1 VDYALSVSSLDA
13 DSDEMRRHATVS
25 ATAGQAADGVR
36 SLADRFGIEPGMVVM
51 EMGYDEDVDSD
62 LRDALTDRCGELVD
76 EDTDEVVDAVLVW
89 YRDGDGDL
97 FELLV
102 NALGPLADNGVVWLL
117 TPKAGRAGYVEP
129 SEISEVA
136 PTAGLQPTST
146 INAGKDWSGARLVT
160 PRAARSK
167 K

>member
-1 VDYALSVSSLDA
+1 
-13 DSDEMRRHATVS
+13 MS

-51 EMGYDEDVDSD
+51 EMGYDEDVDHD
-62 LRDALTDRCGELVD
+62 LRDTLTDRCGELVD

-102 NALGPLADNGVVWLL
+102 DALGPLADNGVVWLL
-117 TPKAGRAGYVEP
+117 TPKAGRVGHVEP
-129 SEISEVA
+129 SEVAEAA
-136 PTAGLQPTST
+136 PTAGLQQTST
-146 INAGKDWSGARLVT
+146 VNAGRDWSAARLVL
-160 PRAARSK
+160 RRGDRK

>member
-1 VDYALSVSSLDA
+1 
-13 DSDEMRRHATVS
+13 MS

-51 EMGYDEDVDSD
+51 EMGYDEDVDHD
-62 LRDALTDRCGELVD
+62 LRDALTDRCGDLVD

-102 NALGPLADNGVVWLL
+102 DALGPLADNGVVWLL
-117 TPKAGRAGYVEP
+117 TPKAGREGHVEP
-129 SEISEVA
+129 SEIAESA
-136 PTAGLQPTST
+136 PTAGLQQTST
-146 INAGKDWSGARLVT
+146 VNAGRDWSAARLVL
-160 PRAARSK
+160 RRGAKSK

>member
-1 VDYALSVSSLDA
+1 
-13 DSDEMRRHATVS
+13 MS

-51 EMGYDEDVDSD
+51 EMGYDDDVDHD
-62 LRDALTDRCGELVD
+62 LREALTDRSGDLVD

-102 NALGPLADNGVVWLL
+102 DALGPLADNGVVWLL
-117 TPKAGRAGYVEP
+117 TPKAGREGHVEP
-129 SEISEVA
+129 SEIAESA
-136 PTAGLQPTST
+136 PTAGLQQTST
-146 INAGKDWSGARLVT
+146 VNAGRDWSAARLVL
-160 PRAARSK
+160 RRGAKSK

>member
-1 VDYALSVSSLDA
+1 
-13 DSDEMRRHATVS
+13 VS

-51 EMGYDEDVDSD
+51 ELGYDDDVDHD
-62 LRDALTDRCGELVD
+62 LRDALIDRCGELVD

-97 FELLV
+97 FEFLV
-102 NALGPLADNGVVWLL
+102 DALGPLADNGVVWLL
-117 TPKAGRAGYVEP
+117 TPKAGRPGHVEP
-129 SEISEVA
+129 SDVAEAA
-136 PTAGLQPTST
+136 PTAGLQQTST
-146 INAGKDWSGARLVT
+146 VNAGKDWSAARLVL
-160 PRAARSK
+160 RRGDRK